1 MLTIG
6 LIGGMSWH
14 SSAEYYR
21 LANELVNERLGG
33 VHSAQCLLYSVDFAA
48 IEDLQRQA
56 RWSDAG
62 DILASAAKGL
72 EAAGADLLLICAN
85 TMHKVIDQVSAAVSV
100 PILHVADVVAEA
112 VRAAGLETVGLLGT
126 AYTMEQAF
134 YRDRL
139 ASHGLTV
146 LVPDGEDRALVHRV
160 IFDEL
165 CFGIVNDGSRAA
177 YLDVV
182 SRMVDRGA
190 QGVILGCTEVELL
203 IHQSDTGLPVFPT
216 TRLHIEAAVERALAS
231 A

>member
-146 LVPDGEDRALVHRV
+146 LVPDGEAHGFAFGKGKSLYQQYQDRLKALNAA
-160 IFDEL
+160 D
-165 CFGIVNDGSRAA
+165 FGDLLLEVLSILKTQPDILAEYR
-177 YLDVV
+177 
-182 SRMVDRGA
+182 DR
-190 QGVILGCTEVELL
+190 
-203 IHQSDTGLPVFPT
+203 FK
-216 TRLHIEAAVERALAS
+216 
-231 A
+231 